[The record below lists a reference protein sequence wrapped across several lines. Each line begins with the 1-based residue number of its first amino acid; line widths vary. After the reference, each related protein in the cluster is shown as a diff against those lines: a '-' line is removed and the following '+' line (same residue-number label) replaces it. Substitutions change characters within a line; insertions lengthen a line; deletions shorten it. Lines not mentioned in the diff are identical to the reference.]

1 MRLVQNLWRLLR
13 PAHWVKNGFVFLGI
27 LFANA
32 WRQPG
37 MLEKVLL
44 VAVAFSLVASGV
56 YAFNDL
62 LDREQ
67 DRSHPKK
74 KRRPVAAGHLS
85 GTIATVASVLLWGVG
100 IVVGYVVSIWV
111 AIVLLTYVVI
121 NVAYSAALKN
131 VVLLDVFII
140 AGGFMLRILAGTI
153 CVGIPPSQWLLLCG
167 LMIGLFLGFSKRR
180 AELYTVA
187 GNAGNQRRVLD
198 HYQPV
203 LLDKMIV
210 ITATGVILTYSLYT
224 TSPVTVQVHHT
235 EALIYTVPFVMYG
248 IFRYIFLLHHRATG
262 TDPALEIFRDH
273 HILLSILGWLFVTLW
288 LIAR

>member
-1 MRLVQNLWRLLR
+1 MQNLWRLLR
-13 PAHWVKNGFVFLGI
+13 PGHWVKNGFVFLGI

-37 MLEKVLL
+37 VLGKVLL
-44 VAVAFSLVASGV
+44 VAICFSLVSSGI

-62 LDREQ
+62 LDREL

-74 KRRPVAAGHLS
+74 KARPLAAGDLS
-85 GTIATVASVLLWGVG
+85 GTVAMVAFVLLCSVG
-100 IVVGYVVSIWV
+100 IAVGYVVSLRVTI
-111 AIVLLTYVVI
+111 ALLAYVVI

-167 LMIGLFLGFSKRR
+167 LMVALFLGFSKRR
-180 AELYTVA
+180 AELYTIA
-187 GNAGNQRRVLD
+187 GNGSNQRRVLD
-198 HYQPV
+198 HYRPV

-224 TSPVTVQVHHT
+224 MSPATVQVHHT

-248 IFRYIFLLHHRATG
+248 IFRYIFLLHDQATG
-262 TDPALEIFRDH
+262 ADPVLEIFRDPH
-273 HILLSILGWLFVTLW
+273 VLLSILGWLFVTLW